1 MLLGSTEERQYP
13 YVIMD
18 VARKHRGSWMLLGS
32 TEERQY
38 PYVIM
43 DVARNHQ

>member
-18 VARKHRGSWMLLGS
+18 VARKH
-32 TEERQY
+32 EERQY

-43 DVARNHQ
+43 DVARKHQGNTRM